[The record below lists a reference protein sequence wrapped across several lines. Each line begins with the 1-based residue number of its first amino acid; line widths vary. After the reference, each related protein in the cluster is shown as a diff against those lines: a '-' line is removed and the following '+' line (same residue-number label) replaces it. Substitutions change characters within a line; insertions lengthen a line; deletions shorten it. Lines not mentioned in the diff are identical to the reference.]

1 MWGVAGGGRA
11 AAVVADARDALPH
24 TDGWLSGCSGCSAAR
39 RAACRWWG
47 HPYIFSNADFLPYFS
62 YGRRK
67 IGMVC
72 N

>member
-1 MWGVAGGGRA
+1 MWGVAGGGP

-24 TDGWLSGCSGCSAAR
+24 TDGWLSGYSAAR

-47 HPYIFSNADFLPYFS
+47 HPYIFSNADFLPHFS